1 MKKSTSDTHLLAANE
16 LENERLVFSLSQPSP
31 NATFKAQVDHFYLSQ
46 LKESCVRR
54 SSLLSIPSSFSF
66 TDSPTETPIRVPI
79 RATSTI
85 VQTGQRRLLV
95 SSNGTLCAT
104 PLVALF
110 QPALRNNEDDL
121 GDDLNFSTI
130 VANETTLLLHDTS
143 QPARFS
149 QLNAQLHTQS
159 SQPIADTSDE
169 ISRAI
174 YSDDISLSR
183 FEVLDKTINLHETS
197 FAVDDEE
204 FLTEP
209 FWSESQVETL
219 KNYQNF

>member
-1 MKKSTSDTHLLAANE
+1 
-16 LENERLVFSLSQPSP
+16 
-31 NATFKAQVDHFYLSQ
+31 
-46 LKESCVRR
+46 
-54 SSLLSIPSSFSF
+54 
-66 TDSPTETPIRVPI
+66 
-79 RATSTI
+79 
-85 VQTGQRRLLV
+85 
-95 SSNGTLCAT
+95 
-104 PLVALF
+104 
-110 QPALRNNEDDL
+110 L

-149 QLNAQLHTQS
+149 QFNAQLHTQS

-169 ISRAI
+169 INRAI
-174 YSDDISLSR
+174 SSDRISLAR
-183 FEVLDKTINLHETS
+183 FEVLDKTINLHES